1 VNFILRIL
9 AILCLFAIL
18 LLSLV
23 PGDYRPHTQILP
35 GGLEHVAAYTL
46 AAFLLGLAYHGR
58 LSPGRIVL
66 LLTAYGALLE
76 LGQLWVPGRHGQAID
91 VVADFVGAMMG
102 VVMVYYL
109 APFLPHAFPEN

>member
-1 VNFILRIL
+1 MVRVNLILRIL

-46 AAFLLGLAYHGR
+46 AAFFLGLAYHGR
-58 LSPGRIVL
+58 LSPVRIVL
-66 LLTAYGALLE
+66 LLTA
-76 LGQLWVPGRHGQAID
+76 
-91 VVADFVGAMMG
+91 
-102 VVMVYYL
+102 
-109 APFLPHAFPEN
+109 